1 MNASLLNALSAAISD
16 NPVHVLQL
24 RKIVVALAISGRLNE
39 VDASIGHEEILALLG
54 DVKRRLI
61 SQRVLAKQKP
71 IVAITPDQLP
81 EDFTDPSKFISLGHV
96 ARVEKGKTGIRQAKP
111 GPYPLVV
118 TAAER
123 ITADHYDFDGAAA
136 IIPLVSSTGHGNASI
151 NRLHYQEGQ
160 FALGTILAAVLPH
173 DQALF
178 SARFLFEYLSAFKEE
193 LLVSRMTGTANVTL
207 TLGRIEEVPIPLVSP
222 VIQQQV
228 DQLMALCDEMEA
240 ARTERETKRVRLAA
254 ASLARFNTPDPET
267 FGDNARFAL
276 GALPA
281 LTARPDQI
289 KQFRQTILNLAVRGK
304 LVPQDP
310 ADEPAEELL
319 KRVENK
325 RSELLKGGY
334 PNAGEARTQ
343 LKKLTE
349 QNVPDGLEVPPKGWA
364 WATLL
369 QCSLLVIDCK
379 NKTAPYASSGIRL
392 VRTTNV
398 RNGQLNVYDQKYVS
412 DETYRVWSARCQPQ
426 PGDILITREAPM
438 GEVCLIPHG
447 ETICLGQRMMLA
459 RLVPGT
465 ISNEF
470 MRYSLRDPQ
479 LMDRVQDK
487 PIGATVQHLR
497 VGGVETLLVPL
508 PPLAEQHRIVA
519 KVDELMAL
527 CDQLE
532 TSLTSIDETRK
543 KLLDALLAEALAPV
557 GTEVIREAAE

>member
-39 VDASIGHEEILALLG
+39 VDASISHEEILALLG

-71 IVAITPDQLP
+71 NVAITPDQLP
-81 EDFTDPSKFISLGHV
+81 EDFTDPSKFISLGHI
-96 ARVEKGKTGIRQAKP
+96 ARVEKGKTGIQQAKP

-240 ARTERETKRVRLAA
+240 ARTEREMKRDRLAA
-254 ASLARFNTPDPET
+254 ASLARLNIPDPKT
-267 FGDNARFAL
+267 FRDDARFAL
-276 GALPA
+276 DALPA

-289 KQFRQTILNLAVRGK
+289 KQLRQTILNLAVRGK

-310 ADEPAEELL
+310 TDEPTERLLERISAVTSETNVPRFPTPGFELPANWSWTSFGQLIDHSDAGWSPKTEDYPRKGTEWGVL
-319 KRVENK
+319 KVSAVSWDAFRPQENKQVLPGTVVRQQAVIKKGDFLISRANTAQLIARAVIVDIEPTNLMMSDKIVRLSLKDACVAKYAWIVNNYADFARQHYVENASGVSPSMK
-325 RSELLKGGY
+325 NVSRSAIL
-334 PNAGEARTQ
+334 
-343 LKKLTE
+343 
-349 QNVPDGLEVPPKGWA
+349 GLP
-364 WATLL
+364 
-369 QCSLLVIDCK
+369 
-379 NKTAPYASSGIRL
+379 
-392 VRTTNV
+392 
-398 RNGQLNVYDQKYVS
+398 
-412 DETYRVWSARCQPQ
+412 
-426 PGDILITREAPM
+426 
-438 GEVCLIPHG
+438 
-447 ETICLGQRMMLA
+447 
-459 RLVPGT
+459 
-465 ISNEF
+465 F
-470 MRYSLRDPQ
+470 
-479 LMDRVQDK
+479 
-487 PIGATVQHLR
+487 
-497 VGGVETLLVPL
+497 PL

-532 TSLTSIDETRK
+532 TSLTSADETRK
-543 KLLDALLAEALAPV
+543 KLLDALLAEALAPADA
-557 GTEVIREAAE
+557 EALREAAE

>member
-16 NPVHVLQL
+16 NTVHVLQL

-54 DVKRRLI
+54 DVKRRLM

-71 IVAITPDQLP
+71 NVAITPDQLP
-81 EDFTDPSKFISLGHV
+81 EDFTDPSKFISLGHI
-96 ARVEKGKTGIRQAKP
+96 ARVEKGKTGIQQAKP

-240 ARTERETKRVRLAA
+240 ARTEREMKRDRLAA
-254 ASLARFNTPDPET
+254 ASLARLNIPDPKT
-267 FGDNARFAL
+267 FRDDARFAL
-276 GALPA
+276 DALPA
-281 LTARPDQI
+281 LTARRDQI
-289 KQFRQTILNLAVRGK
+289 KQLRQTILNLAVCGK

-310 ADEPAEELL
+310 TDEPAVL
-319 KRVENK
+319 
-325 RSELLKGGY
+325 
-334 PNAGEARTQ
+334 PPQ
-343 LKKLTE
+343 KKF
-349 QNVPDGLEVPPKGWA
+349 A
-364 WATLL
+364 
-369 QCSLLVIDCK
+369 
-379 NKTAPYASSGIRL
+379 ASSGLDVAVFKEFEGTISLPYGWHIAPLARL
-392 VRTTNV
+392 ADNIVDCPHTTPNWTESGIICVRTS
-398 RNGQLNVYDQKYVS
+398 QLRSRTLDLSAPRFVS
-412 DETYRVWSARCQPQ
+412 PDEYLERIERLEPKAD
-426 PGDILITREAPM
+426 DILYSREGGILGVA
-438 GEVCLIPHG
+438 CRIPRG
-447 ETICLGQRMMLA
+447 VRLCLGQRLMLIRSGAETRADFLEIVLNSPFITDIAKA
-459 RLVPGT
+459 RTTGGAAP
-465 ISNEF
+465 
-470 MRYSLRDPQ
+470 
-479 LMDRVQDK
+479 RVNMSTVRAY
-487 PIGATVQHLR
+487 PIPV
-497 VGGVETLLVPL
+497 
-508 PPLAEQHRIVA
+508 PPLAEQHRIVV

-532 TSLTSIDETRK
+532 ASLTSADETRK
-543 KLLDALLAEALAPV
+543 KLLDALLAEVLARPEADV
-557 GTEVIREAAE
+557 LREAAE